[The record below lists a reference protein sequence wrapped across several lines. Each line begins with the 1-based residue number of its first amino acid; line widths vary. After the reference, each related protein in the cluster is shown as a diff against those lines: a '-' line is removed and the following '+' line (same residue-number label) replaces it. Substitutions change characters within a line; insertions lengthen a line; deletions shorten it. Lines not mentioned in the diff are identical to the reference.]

1 LVPSESDLTEEAKM
15 RISAMVATDNGFQIA
30 ETDLKI
36 RGPGELTGTRQSG
49 LPTFRIGNL
58 LLDQKILEVARKEA
72 FEYIETYKRNPEV
85 LKTFFEK
92 YWNNRFGLIQ
102 VG

>member
-1 LVPSESDLTEEAKM
+1 MIGTQD
-15 RISAMVATDNGFQIA
+15 GFKIA
-30 ETDLKI
+30 ETDLEI

-72 FEYIETYKRNPEV
+72 FAYVDKFRDKPYLLHDFFKR
-85 LKTFFEK
+85 

>member
-1 LVPSESDLTEEAKM
+1 
-15 RISAMVATDNGFQIA
+15 MVNTDNGFKIA

-36 RGPGELTGTRQSG
+36 RGPGELTGTKQSG

-58 LLDQKILEVARKEA
+58 LLDQKILEIARKEA
-72 FEYIETYKRNPEV
+72 FEYIENYRKNPEV
-85 LKTFFEK
+85 LKNFFQK